1 MACYIKIKHHKGLHT
16 YSRSNRVKK
25 NLGTLKNTDGKNRCN
40 TRQRKYQTKRPMSV
54 KNNYYINKKEKKKHV
69 DIKVC
74 TQDLFGINF
83 TQYDQSQKI

>member
-1 MACYIKIKHHKGLHT
+1 
-16 YSRSNRVKK
+16 
-25 NLGTLKNTDGKNRCN
+25 
-40 TRQRKYQTKRPMSV
+40 MSV